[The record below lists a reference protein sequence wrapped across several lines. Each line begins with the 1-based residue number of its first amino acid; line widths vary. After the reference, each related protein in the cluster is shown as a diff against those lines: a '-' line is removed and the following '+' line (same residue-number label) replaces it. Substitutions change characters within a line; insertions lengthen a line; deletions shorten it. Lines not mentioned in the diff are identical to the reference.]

1 MEQMTFWFWVLVY
14 LVTVNVVTCAIVVFD
29 RHWALRTHWRNRRR
43 TLLFMALIGG
53 ALGVSAGQL
62 VLRQTGRQV
71 GLESALRVT
80 LLVQSIIAAGLALL
94 PERQVEHLTRSMVE
108 TIAAT
113 LADPAQQTA
122 DFEPQPVIINR
133 GL

>member
-1 MEQMTFWFWVLVY
+1 MAQTTFWFWVLVY
-14 LVTVNVVTCAIVVFD
+14 LVAVNVVTCTIVAFD

-62 VLRQTGRQV
+62 VLRQSGRQV

-80 LLVQSIIAAGLALL
+80 LLVQSFIAAGLALL
-94 PERQVEHLTRSMVE
+94 PEWQVEHLARSMVE
-108 TIAAT
+108 AIAAA
-113 LADPAQQTA
+113 LPDSAQQTA
-122 DFEPQPVIINR
+122 EFEPHPVIINR